1 MNKVIPKCAFAKT
14 EIRGLYRCIAI
25 TADKC
30 NGFDRK
36 CSFYKS
42 EDRHISDMDKAIDIC
57 RKKGIC
63 KTCKYQNGNP
73 CKKSTEGR

>member
-1 MNKVIPKCAFAKT
+1 MNKAIPKCAFAKA
-14 EIRGLYRCIAI
+14 EIRGFYRCIAI

-42 EDRHISDMDKAIDIC
+42 EDRHIADQDRAIDIC
-57 RKKGIC
+57 RKKRGLQHLQVSEWQSVQKI
-63 KTCKYQNGNP
+63 Y
-73 CKKSTEGR
+73 